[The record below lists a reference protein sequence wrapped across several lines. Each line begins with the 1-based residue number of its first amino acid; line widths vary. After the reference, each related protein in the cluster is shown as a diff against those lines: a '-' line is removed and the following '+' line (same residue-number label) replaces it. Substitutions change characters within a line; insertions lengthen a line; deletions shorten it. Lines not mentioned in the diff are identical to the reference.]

1 MPAVLEETPASE
13 DTSMGDEVKKHRLTR
28 RKSVAGGRVL
38 AQPRKETE
46 AEVHGDA
53 VVPAGSK
60 KKPAAF
66 CRNTTQL
73 MGIIVKR
80 A

>member
-1 MPAVLEETPASE
+1 MGYGRRGEETQ
-13 DTSMGDEVKKHRLTR
+13 LIR
-28 RKSVAGGRVL
+28 RKSVGGS

-53 VVPAGSK
+53 VVLLDSK
-60 KKPAAF
+60 RKPAAI

-73 MGIIVKR
+73 MGIVIKQCFR
-80 A
+80 T